1 MKLIQLYGD
10 RGLTIVKG
18 EAQYVW
24 DIEGRRY
31 LDFHTGIGVAFLGH
45 RNPIILEYLKNQ
57 LENIS
62 ILSTSFST
70 PIKDEMLQAL
80 DKVKPDKMDNAMLLN
95 SGTEAVEAALKTA
108 RKITGRKKI
117 IAFKNAFHGRTAGS
131 LSVTWNKKYREPFEP
146 LVGPV
151 EFLTFNNIED
161 LSKIDNETAAV
172 IVEPI
177 QGESGVIPANI
188 EFMKALKEKTENTG
202 SLLIFDEIQTGF
214 GRTGK
219 LWAYKHYNIVPD
231 ILTAGK
237 AIGGGFPVSVVFLPD
252 HIANK
257 LEEGD
262 HGSTYGGNPMAMAA
276 VTAACK
282 VIEKENVVEQAN
294 QKGQQFSNIL
304 VKNLA
309 DLKVVREVRG
319 KGLMIGIDIRFQPG
333 QVLKYLQEKGILA
346 VKAGSTVI
354 RFLPSYLITYENME
368 EASNVLRE
376 GLLKIENKAVSS

>member
-219 LWAYKHYNIVPD
+219 LAFQL
-231 ILTAGK
+231 LTLYFYS
-237 AIGGGFPVSVVFLPD
+237 I
-252 HIANK
+252 H
-257 LEEGD
+257 
-262 HGSTYGGNPMAMAA
+262 HGTIKM
-276 VTAACK
+276 
-282 VIEKENVVEQAN
+282 
-294 QKGQQFSNIL
+294 SN
-304 VKNLA
+304 
-309 DLKVVREVRG
+309 
-319 KGLMIGIDIRFQPG
+319 MW
-333 QVLKYLQEKGILA
+333 
-346 VKAGSTVI
+346 
-354 RFLPSYLITYENME
+354 
-368 EASNVLRE
+368 
-376 GLLKIENKAVSS
+376 